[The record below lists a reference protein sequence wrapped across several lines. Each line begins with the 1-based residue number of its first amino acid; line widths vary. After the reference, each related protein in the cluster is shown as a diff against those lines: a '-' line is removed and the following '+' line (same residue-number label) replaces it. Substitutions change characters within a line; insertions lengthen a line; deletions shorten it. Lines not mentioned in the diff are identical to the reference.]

1 MTLIKVNISV
11 LSEYT
16 HRALTLSLLFP
27 LPHPPPHP
35 LPHPPPHPL
44 PCPLTQHPPHPPH
57 PLPCPLAQPPS
68 HPLPCPLAPPPP
80 HPLLHLF
87 THLLPHSFTHHIYI
101 LLSIYFQ
108 RFLSFRVHIYFF
120 LHIHFLFLLLLLL
133 FLLHNCNVSSPDEQK
148 HKDNAHTKINIIGD
162 LSNRLFTEQ
171 DHVIVEMRS
180 EFFLTFKSR
189 FNLILYSLHRNILS
203 ILYKYLLTSSLVS
216 PLQGTKLTN
225 HLTSLV

>member
-16 HRALTLSLLFP
+16 HRTLTLSLLFP
-27 LPHPPPHP
+27 LPHPPPLP
-35 LPHPPPHPL
+35 LPYPLAPPPPR
-44 PCPLTQHPPHPPH
+44 PP
-57 PLPCPLAQPPS
+57 
-68 HPLPCPLAPPPP
+68 PCPLAPPHP

-87 THLLPHSFTHHIYI
+87 THFLPHSFNHPIYI
-101 LLSIYFQ
+101 ILSIYFQ

-133 FLLHNCNVSSPDEQK
+133 FLLHNCNVSSLDEQK

-180 EFFLTFKSR
+180 EFFLSLSFKLISISISISKYKSR
-189 FNLILYSLHRNILS
+189 FNLILYSLYRNILS
-203 ILYKYLLTSSLVS
+203 MLYK
-216 PLQGTKLTN
+216 
-225 HLTSLV
+225 